1 MTVRTRS
8 ATIAVK
14 DDADFAHKASHV
26 LASHGYPRPAIA
38 SLLGLSE
45 RSIRRHLSRPCVAYE
60 QEKAERAD
68 RLETEN
74 RNRAT
79 NRGFCRADDHLSDK
93 AIYLRD
99 LRKNIARMWSE
110 GMSASAIGCELGIS
124 RQVVQY
130 HIGLTVRAGRVANPL
145 ALERR
150 RARRNTL
157 IMKDNIRNQQMQ
169 KTYI

>member
-8 ATIAVK
+8 ATLAVK

-26 LASHGYPRPAIA
+26 LAAHGYPRPAIA

-68 RLETEN
+68 RLEIES
-74 RNRAT
+74 RNRPS
-79 NRGFCRADDHLSDK
+79 NRGFCRADDRLSDK
-93 AIYLRD
+93 TIYLRD

-110 GMSASAIGCELGIS
+110 GMSASGIGYELGIS

-130 HIGLTVRAGRVANPL
+130 HIGLMVRAGRVANPL
-145 ALERR
+145 ASERR
-150 RARRNTL
+150 MASRNAL
-157 IMKDNIRNQQMQ
+157 IIKDNIRNQQMQ
-169 KTYI
+169 KSYI

>member
-8 ATIAVK
+8 ATLAVK

-26 LASHGYPRPAIA
+26 LAAHGYPRRAIA

-60 QEKAERAD
+60 QEKAERAV
-68 RLETEN
+68 RLESEN
-74 RNRAT
+74 RRRAS
-79 NRGFCRADDHLSDK
+79 NRGFCRADDHLSEK

-110 GMSASAIGCELGIS
+110 GMSASGIGYELGIS

-130 HIGLTVRAGRVANPL
+130 HIGLTVRAERVANPL
-145 ALERR
+145 TPERR
-150 RARRNTL
+150 RESRNTL
-157 IMKDNIRNQQMQ
+157 ILQDNIRNQQMQ